1 MNRNMQIMSPDWA
14 IGHNTFTDVLIDV
27 NCDLAD
33 DDHVLRSMED
43 LGGRAERPLR
53 RGITMHS

>member
-1 MNRNMQIMSPDWA
+1 MQIMSPDWA